1 MKRDIFSE
9 LMDGLEALAEER
21 KGKVTLK
28 KNARPTN
35 RNHEGQTHTS
45 Q

>member
-21 KGKVTLK
+21 KDKVTLK
-28 KNARPTN
+28 KRAPNGSEP
-35 RNHEGQTHTS
+35 
-45 Q
+45 